1 MNGRQNTYRLQHWQ
15 LAERQRYLAD
25 LESLAAKLRA
35 DVEDLS
41 REVDASASV
50 PSANPERG
58 DARALIVGPLLER
71 RDKLVRTI
79 AEVDAQLVE
88 AREAVAAA
96 QQEVKLY
103 DGSVAYRGFT
113 FEDRRVRRS
122 RRSV

>member
-1 MNGRQNTYRLQHWQ
+1 MNGRQSTYRMQHWQ

-25 LESLAAKLRA
+25 LESLAAKLHA
-35 DVEDLS
+35 DVEGLTGEIDG
-41 REVDASASV
+41 SADG
-50 PSANPERG
+50 PANPELR
-58 DARALIVGPLLER
+58 DAHALVVGPLLER
-71 RDKLVRTI
+71 RDKLARTI
-79 AEVDAQLVE
+79 AEVDAQLAE